1 MPVCKVTNHVQDR
14 LGELRKRFSLSTQLD
29 TRNEVIEH
37 LLLYFDQLESIRKSH
52 NFKTIEEVFRRY
64 ESMEKEN
71 EENDAELEIEKQRRE
86 SEKRLTTS
94 QFNKIEQSIPELE
107 KHIRESIIASKNSL
121 TTEIKK
127 LEDLANRLRL
137 DIKESQQPQKLPEPP
152 FDPDIFEVF
161 KKLSSALA
169 KGDDNRFLVYLMHNY
184 DPELF
189 QTRYKALY
197 DKYLG

>member
-1 MPVCKVTNHVQDR
+1 M
-14 LGELRKRFSLSTQLD
+14 
-29 TRNEVIEH
+29 RN
-37 LLLYFDQLESIRKSH
+37 KH
-52 NFKTIEEVFRRY
+52 NLKTIEEVFRRY

-86 SEKRLTTS
+86 SEKRLITS

-107 KHIRESIIASKNSL
+107 KHIRESILASKNSL

-152 FDPDIFEVF
+152 FDPEVMEIL
-161 KKLSSALA
+161 KKYSKALA
-169 KGDDNRFLVYLMHNY
+169 KGDDNRFLVYLLHNY

-189 QTRYKALY
+189 QTRYKKLY
-197 DKYLG
+197 DTYLG